1 MNDVMG
7 LVYTSKNDLTLRE
20 LTSQRALAAIPVA
33 GRYRIIDFVLS
44 DLVNSGVRNVGIIAQ
59 KNYQS
64 LMDHLGSG
72 KEWDLHTRN
81 NGLFILPPFV
91 TRENGGEYS
100 GVLDALRANFDYL
113 RRSKQ
118 KFVILTNSNFIMNTS
133 FETMIEQHIDNDAD
147 ITLMYKKVGSTE
159 LEFSHSSSSAHVFI
173 DVGED
178 NIVHDMEVNPNAT
191 SFDNLFIDVLLIKRT
206 LLIHLVDQAIANGAK
221 SFEEDILRPF
231 IRSGA
236 LKIMAHCTSAYYRRI
251 ETIKGYFDFNLDLLN
266 QDVRK
271 ELFSSRPI
279 YTKKRDDAPAVY
291 RSGAKVTNSIVADG
305 CVIEG
310 TVENSI
316 IFRGVHVVRGA
327 VIKNS
332 IIMQDSYIED
342 NVELENVILDK
353 EVTVRSN
360 GRLIAPRQYPIVIG
374 KNVTL

>member
-118 KFVILTNSNFIMNTS
+118 KYVILTNSNFIMNTS

-178 NIVHDMEVNPNAT
+178 NIVRDMEVNPNAT

-271 ELFSSRPI
+271 ELFSSRPV

-316 IFRGVHVVRGA
+316 LFRGVHVVRGA
-327 VIKNS
+327 VVKNS

>member
-118 KFVILTNSNFIMNTS
+118 KYVILTNSNFIMNTS

-178 NIVHDMEVNPNAT
+178 NIVRDMEVNPNAT

-316 IFRGVHVVRGA
+316 LFRGVHVVRGA
-327 VIKNS
+327 VVKNS